1 MEPDFNSPTWQW
13 VVERLRAEQTKRR
26 AELESPK
33 GIPKGIHETNVLRGQ
48 LRTINLVF
56 EFPEAFKRE
65 KERK

>member
-26 AELESPK
+26 AELESLK
-33 GIPKGIHETNVLRGQ
+33 GIDETNMLRGQ
-48 LRTINLVF
+48 LRTIKLAF
-56 EFPEAFKRE
+56 EFPEAFKRD

>member
-26 AELESPK
+26 AELESLK
-33 GIPKGIHETNVLRGQ
+33 GIDETNMLRGQ
-48 LRTINLVF
+48 LRTIKLVF
-56 EFPEAFKRE
+56 EFPEAFKRD